1 VNRLGGNRWTAEDVQ
16 KLENFL
22 AAKKPFTIIA
32 EELGR
37 SVEAVISKINRLGLV
52 VDDDEGQKNS
62 SLSSSFADFPL
73 PEDLP
78 SIETQ
83 LRVLAGVIE
92 KLQKGDLDKTDVM
105 RLRGLISAVKSY
117 KELFAEY
124 VGYREIEVKV
134 EDALEWLRKLDQER
148 KDMETK
154 RSAEQ

>member
-1 VNRLGGNRWTAEDVQ
+1 M
-16 KLENFL
+16 
-22 AAKKPFTIIA
+22 
-32 EELGR
+32 
-37 SVEAVISKINRLGLV
+37 
-52 VDDDEGQKNS
+52 
-62 SLSSSFADFPL
+62 SSSFADFPL

-92 KLQKGDLDKTDVM
+92 KLQTGDLDKTDVM

-134 EDALEWLRKLDQER
+134 ENALEWLRKLDQER